1 MREVKVAGRKDT
13 GACGRWRSSLTTSA
27 KRRGWHRSKKPGRH
41 HHSLPAH
48 LKHRAERLLRDWHH
62 AWRQQRNK
70 HPHVQMAEQI
80 GLNVEQ
86 PTHPI
91 GFSEDIKA
99 RHQNVR

>member
-1 MREVKVAGRKDT
+1 MGGVKVAGRKDT

-86 PTHPI
+86 PTHPT
-91 GFSEDIKA
+91 GF
-99 RHQNVR
+99 